1 MDPFEVERCHA
12 CNGSY
17 QNLQIEI
24 EIERGFVEGKKP

>member
-17 QNLQIEI
+17 QNLQIK
-24 EIERGFVEGKKP
+24 IERGFVEGKKP